1 MFLSGASSFMMGEVL
16 ETQNAYDHL
25 DEASNFNSKPHRSP
39 YGSDGDYFTKPSVE
53 DVVEKF
59 TK

>member
-1 MFLSGASSFMMGEVL
+1 MMGEVL

-25 DEASNFNSKPHRSP
+25 DAKPQTLTAKPHRSP